1 MLLLIIMERISV
13 AIRIERFIYEVRR
26 KSYREVMLVMENI
39 LVCEFVLDFERNTV
53 KKLKTTFSQWIKYV
67 PLHED
72 LS

>member
-26 KSYREVMLVMENI
+26 KSYREVMLVMKNI
-39 LVCEFVLDFERNTV
+39 LVFEFVLDFERNTV

>member
-26 KSYREVMLVMENI
+26 KSYREVMLVMKNN
-39 LVCEFVLDFERNTV
+39 LVFEFVLDFERNTV